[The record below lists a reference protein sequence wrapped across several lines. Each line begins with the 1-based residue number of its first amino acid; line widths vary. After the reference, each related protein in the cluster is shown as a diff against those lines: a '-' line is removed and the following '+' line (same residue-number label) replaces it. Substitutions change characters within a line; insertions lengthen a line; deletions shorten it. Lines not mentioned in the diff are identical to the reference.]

1 MSPPVFRSLIR
12 LGLAIA
18 IIRGAGLLVESIHKS
33 SNFQDP
39 KLAGRLERA
48 ETVLNDAI
56 KDLRY
61 NLTELHSKSFEPPF
75 SEALRKI
82 SDDPRFKS
90 LVDIELKM
98 DLPKSESLTPIRS
111 EHVLAIVNEA
121 LSNII
126 RHSRAKN
133 VTLSAQ
139 KTNQDLRLTIEDDG
153 IGIPEIV
160 ESGYGLRNMR
170 DRARLL
176 GGDLVI
182 TPKNGKGTIVTLE
195 ITWSDER

>member
-1 MSPPVFRSLIR
+1 
-12 LGLAIA
+12 
-18 IIRGAGLLVESIHKS
+18 
-33 SNFQDP
+33 
-39 KLAGRLERA
+39 
-48 ETVLNDAI
+48 
-56 KDLRY
+56 
-61 NLTELHSKSFEPPF
+61 LHSKTFEAPF
-75 SEALRKI
+75 REALRKI

-98 DLPKSESLTPIRS
+98 DLPRSESLTPIRS

-139 KTNQDLRLTIEDDG
+139 KINHDLRLTIEDDG

-176 GGDLVI
+176 GGELVI

-195 ITWSDER
+195 IPWSDER